1 MDFID
6 EIKALAVRI
15 PDLLEH
21 IQTEEATKTAL
32 IMPFVRALGYDTEDP
47 REIVPEFTADFGPKK
62 SDKVDYAILKDGEPI
77 MLIECKAAKVNLDQE
92 HAAQLFM
99 YFAATQA
106 RFGLLTNGVV
116 YRFHS
121 DLDDRHK
128 MDHRPFLEINMLDI
142 NDAALEELR
151 RFTKTSFDLES
162 TIQAATELK
171 YTREIKRILAQHLRE
186 PTDQF
191 IRMFASQIY
200 SGTLTKS
207 VRDRFAQ
214 YTRAA
219 FNEFVNDRVNDR
231 LKSAMIS
238 NDESAG
244 ILSPI
249 PSPADEEIQEPDT
262 SDLEEIV
269 TTEDELQGFYII
281 KSLLHGTV
289 DLKRVVMR
297 DMKSYCGVLLDDN
310 NRKPICR
317 LWFNRSQKYLG
328 LFDQEKHEERIPI
341 ETLDDIY
348 QYADRLKIT
357 ASSFDQGDVPAT
369 SE

>member
-1 MDFID
+1 MDLID

-15 PDLLEH
+15 PDLVGH

-47 REIVPEFTADFGPKK
+47 REVVPEFNADFGPKK
-62 SDKVDYAILKDGEPI
+62 SDKVDYAVLKDGKPI
-77 MLIECKAAKVNLDQE
+77 MLIECKAASVNLDQE

-116 YRFHS
+116 YQFHS

-128 MDHRPFLEINMLDI
+128 MDRRPFLELNMLDI
-142 NDAALEELR
+142 NDAALEELK
-151 RFTKTSFDLES
+151 RFTKSSFDLES
-162 TIQAATELK
+162 TVRAATELK
-171 YTREIKRILAQHLRE
+171 YTKEIKRILAQHLRE

-200 SGTLTKS
+200 SGTLTKR
-207 VRDRFAQ
+207 VRDRFAK

-238 NDESAG
+238 DDESSG
-244 ILSPI
+244 VLSPG
-249 PSPADEEIQEPDT
+249 PVAAEDKIQET
-262 SDLEEIV
+262 AESDLADIV
-269 TTEDELQGFYII
+269 TTEDELEGFYII

-289 DLKRVVMR
+289 DLKRVFMR
-297 DMKSYCGVLLDDN
+297 DMKTYCGVLLDNN

-317 LWFNRSQKYLG
+317 LWFNREQKYLG
-328 LFDQEKHEERIPI
+328 LLDQKKREQRIPI
-341 ETLDDIY
+341 EALDDIY
-348 QYADRLKIT
+348 QYADRLKST
-357 ASSFDQGDVPAT
+357 ASSHDRQNIPAN